1 MKPAY
6 TDRILGMHWGMA
18 FGIPFVAFLLITS
31 LAVKA
36 VGVPPLPTSGTN
48 TVKTVPWLMAT
59 MDVETKQM
67 VLTEPPAWMLAGPQ
81 TNEPT
86 QVTIQ
91 IECMDK
97 LTNVVVAGEF
107 KTTRPV
113 AFVRWK
119 VIEE

>member
-1 MKPAY
+1 MRRLASVLLVC
-6 TDRILGMHWGMA
+6 IAG
-18 FGIPFVAFLLITS
+18 FLACSFAQTNS
-31 LAVKA
+31 
-36 VGVPPLPTSGTN
+36 VPPVPTAGTN

-86 QVTIQ
+86 QVTIR
-91 IECMDK
+91 IDCMDA
-97 LTNVVVAGEF
+97 LTNVVVSGEF

-113 AFVRWK
+113 AFVQWK